1 MNIHKLFSCLA
12 AIGLCFGTL
21 TSLNADSLYVKS
33 SSGETYEY
41 PPLPPVFVNGVQ
53 TSWEEAYGS
62 LPFLSLPDGSLVS
75 ASKNPSR
82 SGELPPTPP
91 GVVTPASDTNTVNF
105 QINWEQI
112 RYNINTN
119 LSGSIL
125 TNNPPLDS
133 VITNRMLRLHSLNS
147 NLQANLYYPPKVDIL
162 DLEKKAIERREI
174 LEYAPELNV
183 PVNLN
188 LYLVGKET
196 HSWGTSYV
204 LWVEGLPNDYIFSDE
219 QDVEFF
225 AATDLA
231 SGDWKLVNFN
241 ITARTISDNIKEYI
255 VYLNDDPESI
265 YFTVFP
271 LRDTDGDYLS
281 DGVEKLIFKS
291 DPGTYDTNNNPNNDP
306 ADDSGFLRD
315 SNGNGI
321 PDYPNKANNWIC
333 DGDEDLD
340 GDGFSNAEE
349 LARGTDPFVPETTA
363 PSDFENNNDFLPLWA
378 KRLIYIYT
386 GVENPTLS
394 SDSDNDGANDYTE
407 IGLGTDPSKADFYY
421 SEQASYNQFIS
432 CPNNIFTSVNILV
445 HDVSTNN
452 LFSNGLFF
460 NVHGII
466 GSHLQLEVRKN
477 VLLTNNI
484 SYDQIN
490 VRGGYLY
497 PPNWVTCDLT
507 SPYNGL
513 TITNNNSTYS
523 LNSVTNITVLRE
535 ALKSSVNLLGK
546 TTAVGKTF
554 WDEPGVSVA
563 LEDISAE
570 AAYIISNRSLGRIS
584 ILMKQMQTL
593 APSLMENFQDESPA
607 MQRKICRWVSN
618 MLSEAELYNRS
629 VNRYSYPVGA
639 LPISH
644 INRLMR
650 VTSAFCMFF
659 NIFDSQLLGNVES
672 AGNEYI
678 SNLIKVDDGFWEIIC
693 RNFASAL
700 ANYIINIQPTYPTDL
715 WSKIEDILIIY
726 GIATH

>member
-1 MNIHKLFSCLA
+1 MTIKKLFAYLIVIES
-12 AIGLCFGTL
+12 CFGTF
-21 TSLNADSLYVKS
+21 TSSNADSLYIKS

-41 PPLPPVFVNGVQ
+41 PPLPPVFVDGVL
-53 TSWEEAYGS
+53 TSWVDAYGS
-62 LPFLSLPDGSLVS
+62 LPFLLLPDGSLLGS
-75 ASKNPSR
+75 DSKNPPR
-82 SGELPPTPP
+82 SGEPPVPP

-133 VITNRMLRLHSLNS
+133 VITNRMLRLYSLNS
-147 NLQANLYYPPKVDIL
+147 NLQANLYYPPKVDII
-162 DLEKKAIERREI
+162 DLETKAMERREI
-174 LEYAPELNV
+174 LEYSLEPDV
-183 PVNLN
+183 PLNLN

-204 LWVEGLPNDYIFSDE
+204 LWVEGLPDSNNGSTFPDE

-231 SGDWKLVNFN
+231 SGNWKLVHFDK
-241 ITARTISDNIKEYI
+241 TSRTISSNIQEYN
-255 VYLNDDPESI
+255 VYLNDDPERV

-271 LRDTDGDYLS
+271 LRDTDEDYLS

-291 DPGTYDTNNNPNNDP
+291 DPENC
-306 ADDSGFLRD
+306 DSDFSRD
-315 SNGNGI
+315 SDGNGT
-321 PDYPNKANNWIC
+321 PDYSNKADNWIC

-340 GDGFSNAEE
+340 DDGVSNADEI
-349 LARGTDPFVPETTA
+349 ARGTDPFVPETTA

-407 IGLGTDPSKADFYY
+407 IALGTDPSKADFYY
-421 SEQASYNQFIS
+421 SEQGNYNKFIS
-432 CPNNIFTSVNILV
+432 CSNTSFKSENIFVI
-445 HDVSTNN
+445 DVSTNN

-460 NVHGII
+460 NMSGVL
-466 GSHLQLEVRKN
+466 GSYLQLEVKKN
-477 VLLTNNI
+477 AYMIDNTPC
-484 SYDQIN
+484 DQIN
-490 VRGGYLY
+490 VYGVYQY

-546 TTAVGKTF
+546 MTYVAQGF
-554 WDEPGVSVA
+554 WNEPGISAA

-584 ILMKQMQTL
+584 ILMKQLQTL
-593 APSLMENFQDESPA
+593 APSLMEDFQYESPA

-639 LPISH
+639 LSISH
-644 INRLMR
+644 INRLVR
-650 VTSAFCMFF
+650 TTSFFCTLFSLV
-659 NIFDSQLLGNVES
+659 DGQLLGEIEYQAGLYLRS
-672 AGNEYI
+672 ARWQDEG
-678 SNLIKVDDGFWEIIC
+678 LDD
-693 RNFASAL
+693 NAL
-700 ANYIINIQPTYPTDL
+700 GLAMALSDYIISIYPIYPTNLDFML
-715 WSKIEDILIIY
+715 Y
-726 GIATH
+726 GLLTGIF